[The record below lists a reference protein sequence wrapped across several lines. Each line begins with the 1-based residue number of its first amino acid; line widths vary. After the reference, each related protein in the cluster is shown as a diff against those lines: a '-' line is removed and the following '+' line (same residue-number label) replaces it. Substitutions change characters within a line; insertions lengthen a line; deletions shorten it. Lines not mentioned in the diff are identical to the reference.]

1 MRCAVCEADAAQPY
15 RTVDEVAY
23 FRCDTCGSLF
33 AHPDFLARIEAG
45 GASRYADEYW
55 RSELSAARERC
66 FGPAILRVAE
76 TIAYC
81 RVPMHGFIDIGAGT
95 GWLLDALGV
104 LLPEVIDRF
113 HAVELYPPP
122 LPHRT
127 INPQY
132 VIGRLSDMRRT
143 FDAGVC
149 IEVIE
154 HLTPATLRT
163 LVTQLAAVSRAGA
176 LYLFNSGQP
185 AFVEYEDPGYLDP
198 HGRGHVVSYSL
209 AGADSIFTPA
219 GFNVIALPG
228 LYLGVPCR
236 VRAQAAGECGC
247 ADHTAVAPVPENVA
261 MLRSARF
268 GELIRAAALDTARA
282 AIAATCAAAA
292 DYVVAE
298 LSPAGDACGAGT
310 EKPRMMVDRHS
321 RASLNDSDK

>member
-23 FRCDTCGSLF
+23 FRCDICGSLF

-45 GASRYADEYW
+45 GASGYADEYW

-81 RVPMHGFIDIGAGT
+81 RVPVHGFIDIGAGT

-163 LVTQLAAVSRAGA
+163 LVAQLAAVSRAGA

-209 AGADSIFTPA
+209 AGADSIFAPA

-228 LYLGVPCR
+228 RTWAFLAEFGPRQPVN
-236 VRAQAAGECGC
+236 
-247 ADHTAVAPVPENVA
+247 ADALITRLWHPVPENVA

-282 AIAATCAAAA
+282 ALPQHVPPPPTMSWQSYLQRGMRAAL
-292 DYVVAE
+292 E
-298 LSPAGDACGAGT
+298 
-310 EKPRMMVDRHS
+310 RRS
-321 RASLNDSDK
+321 RV

>member
-1 MRCAVCEADAAQPY
+1 MHCAVCEADAAVPY
-15 RTVDEVAY
+15 RDVDGVAY
-23 FRCDTCGSLF
+23 FRCEACGSLF
-33 AHPDFLARIEAG
+33 AEPAFLAQVEAG
-45 GASRYADEYW
+45 AAAAYAEDYW

-66 FGPAILRVAE
+66 FGPAVLRVAE

-81 RVPMHGFIDIGAGT
+81 RIPIRGFVDIGAGT
-95 GWLLDALGV
+95 GWLLDALET

-122 LPHRT
+122 ELHRT
-127 INPQY
+127 ANPNY
-132 VIGRLSDMRRT
+132 VVGALGDVRRV

-154 HLTPATLRT
+154 HLTPTTLRA
-163 LVTQLAAVSRAGA
+163 LVAQLAAVSRPGS

-185 AFVEYEDPGYLDP
+185 DFVEHEDSGYLDP

-209 AGADSIFTPA
+209 AGAANIFGPA

-228 LYLGVPCR
+228 
-236 VRAQAAGECGC
+236 RAWAFLAEFGTQLPVDAEALITRLW
-247 ADHTAVAPVPENVA
+247 HPVAENVA

-282 AIAATCAAAA
+282 YLPAQAPTSTPTATATATEVLSRRGVGAAM
-292 DYVVAE
+292 DWFRW
-298 LSPAGDACGAGT
+298 
-310 EKPRMMVDRHS
+310 KR
-321 RASLNDSDK
+321 